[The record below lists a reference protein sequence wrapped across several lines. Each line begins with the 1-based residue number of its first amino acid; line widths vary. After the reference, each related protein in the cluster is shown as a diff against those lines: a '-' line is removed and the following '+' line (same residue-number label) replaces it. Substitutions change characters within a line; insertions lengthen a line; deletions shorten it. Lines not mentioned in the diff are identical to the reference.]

1 MRKYRAR
8 PVMAE
13 YDTIDRDSMYDD
25 LDSAL
30 TSIIRRFGGDPMIA
44 GQSSRYNDTID
55 DILYLIEMSK
65 YPEEEI

>member
-8 PVMAE
+8 PVMAG

-44 GQSSRYNDTID
+44 WQSSRYNDTID